1 MIITSYI
8 NCRLKCL
15 IVWRIYWL
23 ISMKLAKNNQYN
35 IKKQSLRRN
44 KTTALKKLR
53 LKLLIVKQN
62 CLTINC
68 STQLLTKS
76 RRQNL
81 RVYLGQFLLF
91 FVISLIMLFNLG
103 FHSNTMSVIACELTI
118 CRWVEIFQIKLL
130 WKFDFLF

>member
-1 MIITSYI
+1 
-8 NCRLKCL
+8 
-15 IVWRIYWL
+15 
-23 ISMKLAKNNQYN
+23 MKLAKNNQYN

-81 RVYLGQFLLF
+81 RVYLGQFLF
-91 FVISLIMLFNLG
+91 FLCNFFNY
-103 FHSNTMSVIACELTI
+103 V
-118 CRWVEIFQIKLL
+118 V
-130 WKFDFLF
+130 